1 MPFALNPTVNKC
13 NLTQV
18 RDREDEEHHY
28 NELQAS
34 MQERACDA
42 ANVDDTKSETE
53 YDSADTSISS
63 DGELNV
69 DCEERFSSRHTNE
82 GAFAYM

>member
-1 MPFALNPTVNKC
+1 MPFALNPAVNKC
-13 NLTQV
+13 NLAQV

-28 NELQAS
+28 SELQAS
-34 MQERACDA
+34 MQERACDE
-42 ANVDDTKSETE
+42 SETD

-63 DGELNV
+63 DGEQNV